1 MTADTNTN
9 ASGSGRAGWRKTIVT
24 VAVISALTLLAY
36 REPQYTGEVIIGFL
50 GVIGIHSSSTA

>member
-1 MTADTNTN
+1 MTADTGTN
-9 ASGSGRAGWRKTIVT
+9 SSGRSGWRKTIVT

-50 GVIGIHSSSTA
+50 GVIGIHSTSTS